1 MNNKPQN
8 PCTRCGKERI
18 LLKTWE
24 ERMETFSGVE
34 VIQINSKTIC
44 PDQKC
49 QKIVEKD
56 LKVQKDKRE
65 KVRHER
71 EERAAVQKLN
81 NPRNKKKTG
90 K

>member
-44 PDQKC
+44 PDKKC

-71 EERAAVQKLN
+71 EERAAEQKLN
-81 NPRNKKKTG
+81 NPRNKKKIG